1 MDGRFLAG
9 NQGHNERVA
18 VVYANP
24 AAAPGSKTVIPCSV
38 KGKFS
43 IRLVPN
49 LTIKSVT
56 DLVVKYVNEEFK
68 KLGSKNRCECVLTH
82 GGEPW
87 MVGRVLRP
95 YCRLPGREEELLNS
109 QADPDHYSYRAAHK
123 ATVDVYG
130 QEPDYTREG
139 GTSCFLSPTRS
150 LLSTIRALAIQLPSA
165 KSCVDV

>member
-1 MDGRFLAG
+1 
-9 NQGHNERVA
+9 
-18 VVYANP
+18 VYAYST
-24 AAAPGSKTVIPCSV
+24 AAPGSKTVIPCSV

-87 MVGRVLRP
+87 MVSSVSYHLCGLLGCNGVMLMP
-95 YCRLPGREEELLNS
+95 RLTP
-109 QADPDHYSYRAAHK
+109 
-123 ATVDVYG
+123 TT
-130 QEPDYTREG
+130 TR
-139 GTSCFLSPTRS
+139 TAPLTRQ
-150 LLSTIRALAIQLPSA
+150 R
-165 KSCVDV
+165 